1 MKNIKKV
8 LVSGVAALLAATN
21 LVGATSCFGGGSG
34 NGGNGGGGNFGDT
47 NVEVVGYDGSE
58 VTVTFY
64 HTMGQ
69 TLRDVLN
76 KHIKKFN
83 ELYPN
88 ITVDHSTKGDY
99 PGLRDQVR
107 TELNAGTAPSMAYCY
122 PDHVAL
128 YNSSKATVVLDDFIN
143 STATATT
150 ATGTDTLGLTAEQKA
165 DYIEGYYNEGAAY
178 GDGKMY
184 TMPFIKSTE
193 VLYYNKTEFAKNGWT
208 VPTTWDEMEA
218 LCATIEATYPN
229 DIPFGYDSEANWF
242 ITMCEQYGAPYTSAT
257 GDHFLFDNETAW
269 NFVAKFDEWHEK
281 GYFTTEELNGGY
293 TSSMFTTTDPAK
305 SKIYMCIGSSAG
317 ASYQCP
323 DPLEGTTDQYPFE
336 VGVAG
341 IPQVNPETPKAI
353 SQGPSV
359 CLFKK
364 DNPQEVAAAWLLTK
378 YLTTNVEFQAE
389 FSMVSGYAPVIKSV
403 EENSVYKDFLASA
416 DGNAYL
422 QATCVKQSVAQK
434 DYLYVSPAFN
444 GSSDARDKVGL
455 MMKNVFINSPEAGQS
470 RVDFVKSWFT
480 PTINTLKFDWQ

>member
-218 LCATIEATYPN
+218 
-229 DIPFGYDSEANWF
+229 
-242 ITMCEQYGAPYTSAT
+242 
-257 GDHFLFDNETAW
+257 
-269 NFVAKFDEWHEK
+269 
-281 GYFTTEELNGGY
+281 
-293 TSSMFTTTDPAK
+293 
-305 SKIYMCIGSSAG
+305 
-317 ASYQCP
+317 
-323 DPLEGTTDQYPFE
+323 
-336 VGVAG
+336 
-341 IPQVNPETPKAI
+341 
-353 SQGPSV
+353 
-359 CLFKK
+359 
-364 DNPQEVAAAWLLTK
+364 
-378 YLTTNVEFQAE
+378 
-389 FSMVSGYAPVIKSV
+389 
-403 EENSVYKDFLASA
+403 
-416 DGNAYL
+416 
-422 QATCVKQSVAQK
+422 
-434 DYLYVSPAFN
+434 
-444 GSSDARDKVGL
+444 
-455 MMKNVFINSPEAGQS
+455 
-470 RVDFVKSWFT
+470 
-480 PTINTLKFDWQ
+480 